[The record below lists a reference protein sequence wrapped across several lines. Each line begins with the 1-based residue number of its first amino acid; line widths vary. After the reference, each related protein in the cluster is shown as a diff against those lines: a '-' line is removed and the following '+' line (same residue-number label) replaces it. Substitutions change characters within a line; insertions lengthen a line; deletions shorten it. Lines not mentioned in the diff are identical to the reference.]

1 MKNIKIFLLLHL
13 LLAVY
18 ALLGVFSKLAAHE
31 QFLSLKFI
39 LFYGIVLVNLFL
51 YAIFWQQIIKRLP
64 LITAYAN
71 KAITVIWGI
80 LFGFLFFRES
90 VTVQKVIGA
99 VIIVAGIYLVVSS
112 AEEKVEE
119 Q

>member
-1 MKNIKIFLLLHL
+1 MKNIKIFLLLNI

-18 ALLGVFSKLAAHE
+18 SLLGVFSKLASRE
-31 QFLSLKFI
+31 QFLSFKFI

-51 YAIFWQQIIKRLP
+51 YAIFWQQIIKKLP

-71 KAITVIWGI
+71 KAVTVIWGI
-80 LFGFLFFRES
+80 FFGFLFFRES

-99 VIIVAGIYLVVSS
+99 AIIVTGIYLVVSS
-112 AEEKVEE
+112 SEEKVEG